1 MRHIYNSLFLRLMMD
16 YELTP
21 VQFCEKQAN
30 SFILKS
36 SSKERKAR
44 GQFFTPAAVAK
55 FMANFA
61 EYRKETLRVLEPG
74 AGVGILSCAVCE
86 AAAKRK
92 IVKKIEIDAY
102 ESDSSLNVL
111 LKESFE
117 FLKHWLDK
125 FAIKLSYNIIEAD
138 FILAGQRSLWRDNIV
153 NYDLTISNPPYFK
166 IGKNDPRA
174 LAASKYV
181 HGQPNIYSLFMGIA
195 AELLNN
201 KGIMIVITPRSYAAG
216 PYFKLF
222 RKTFFKLV
230 HPEIIHI
237 FESRK
242 ETFKKDEVL
251 QENIILKARKYCNVS
266 TIKISISKGLNDL
279 DKSTIYT
286 FPTSIVLYSTSHDI
300 ILRLPNN
307 NYDTDVIDIVEQ
319 WTGSLH
325 KYGIEIS
332 TGPVVPFRA
341 KDLISN
347 TKRDN
352 NDFAPLI
359 WLQNVQ
365 PMSIKWPYFNF
376 RNGKEKP
383 QFIIINSVSINRKIV
398 IHDRN
403 LVILRRFS
411 AKEEHRRLTASPL
424 FKGQLGS
431 KFIGLENHLNYIYR
445 PKGELS
451 EIETLGLA
459 ALFNSSLLDRYFRI
473 SSGNTQVSATEIRA
487 MPLPSM
493 NKINQIGFNI
503 KFSNNVS
510 DILKI
515 DELVWSIINKE
526 EKTQDLVS
534 EASGG

>member
-1 MRHIYNSLFLRLMMD
+1 MD

-61 EYRKETLRVLEPG
+61 EYQKDTLRVLEPG

-125 FAIKLSYNIIEAD
+125 FAIKLSYNIIEED
-138 FILAGQRSLWRDNIV
+138 FILAAQRSLWRDKIV
-153 NYDLTISNPPYFK
+153 KYDLTIGNPPYFK

-201 KGIMIVITPRSYAAG
+201 KGIMVVITPRSYAAG

-230 HPEIIHI
+230 QPERIHV

-242 ETFKKDEVL
+242 ETFKKHEVL
-251 QENIILKARKYCNVS
+251 QENIILKAKKHCNIS
-266 TIKISISKGLNDL
+266 TIKISISKGLDDL

-347 TKRDN
+347 TKRDH

-365 PMSIKWPYFNF
+365 PMSIRWPYFNF

-398 IHDRN
+398 IHDQN

-515 DELVWSIINKE
+515 DEMVWSIINKE